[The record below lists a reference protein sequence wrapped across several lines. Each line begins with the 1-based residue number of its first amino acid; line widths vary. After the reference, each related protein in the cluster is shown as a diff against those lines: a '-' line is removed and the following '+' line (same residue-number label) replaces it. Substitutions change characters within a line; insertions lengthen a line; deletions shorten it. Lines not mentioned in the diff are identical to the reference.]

1 MTSHPYLLPTLRRAL
16 PLMVGVLLMQACAT
30 TPPMAEDFGDNWKPV
45 NVLADTPTEIPLK
58 EEMAMHRFQ
67 LLPTDTSLRGLLE
80 RWAKEYGGTLDW
92 QYPSDLTLVSALE
105 QAADNNLQRALTVV
119 RRTYSPQRLR
129 VQVLA
134 NRDLRV
140 TRLP

>member
-1 MTSHPYLLPTLRRAL
+1 MTSHPDFFPTLRRGL
-16 PLMVGVLLMQACAT
+16 PLLVVLLMKACAT
-30 TPPMAEDFGDNWKPV
+30 VPPMSEDFGDNWKPV
-45 NVLADTPTEIPLK
+45 NVLAETPMEIPLK
-58 EEMAMHRFQ
+58 EEVAMHRFQ
-67 LLPTDTSLRGLLE
+67 LLPTDTSLQGLLE

-92 QYPSDLTLVSALE
+92 QYPSDLTLVAALE

>member
-1 MTSHPYLLPTLRRAL
+1 MKTQQTVLTNWRWAL
-16 PLMVGVLLMQACAT
+16 PLIGALLMQACAT
-30 TPPMAEDFGDNWKPV
+30 TPPIAGDFGDNWQPV
-45 NVLADTPTEIPLK
+45 NVLADTAMEIPLK
-58 EEMAMHRFQ
+58 EEVAMHRFQ
-67 LLPTDTSLRGLLE
+67 LLPTDTSLRGVLE
-80 RWAKEYGGTLDW
+80 RWAKENGGMLDW
-92 QYPSDLTLVSALE
+92 QYPSDLTLVAALE